1 MKIYLAGSISGGR
14 IFENNLLKISNI
26 LENMGHTVMTKDSVV
41 KTNDLKK
48 SNTLLLSFRKFIVKR
63 DLKWIKN
70 SDLFIAEVS
79 TYSHGVGYE
88 HRCAEEFK
96 KPILLLRHAS
106 LQKERYSAFLD
117 GQSYDKMNFSFYDS
131 GNIKKVLER
140 FIKKYERKIYSH

>member
-1 MKIYLAGSISGGR
+1 MKIYLAGSIAGGR
-14 IFENNLLKISNI
+14 EFENSVEMISDT
-26 LENMGHTVMTKDSVV
+26 LETMGHTIITKENVV
-41 KTNDLKK
+41 KNNDKTKSKK
-48 SNTLLLSFRKFIVKR
+48 LLSVRKYIVKR

-106 LQKERYSAFLD
+106 LIKDSYSAFLD
-117 GQSYDKMNFSFYDS
+117 GHSYDKLGFSFYDS
-131 GNIKKVLER
+131 NNINKVLER
-140 FIKKYERKIYSH
+140 FIKKYER